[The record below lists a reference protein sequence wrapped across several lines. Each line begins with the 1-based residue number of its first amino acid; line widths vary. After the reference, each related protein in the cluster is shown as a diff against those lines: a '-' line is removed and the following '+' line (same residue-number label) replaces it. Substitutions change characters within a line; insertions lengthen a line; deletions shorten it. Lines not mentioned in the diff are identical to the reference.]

1 MIFMPATPKI
11 AAFQNISIV
20 SLSKQ
25 FIRFI
30 ICVVLAALYSCGPI
44 REAVVPDPSRHVLH
58 ETLAGMKQNETV
70 FDFLNTRFS
79 GTANIDGVDYSVGG
93 TIRIKNDSA
102 IFVSVSPLLGIEI
115 ARLLITPDTVK
126 MVNRLDNTFYAGNM
140 EILNRMFNTHLDYY
154 MLQALLVGNDFS
166 HFSSS
171 GFSVSGHNGDIIL
184 LSENRYPENSPD
196 NHRFQHRLLL
206 SSETYRIQ
214 ENLLYEA
221 SSQRSLQVKYDG
233 FSRVDG
239 QLVPQELSMIFSGTG
254 GQAGLRLRFNR
265 TVFNQERAIVFTIP
279 GHYRQIHL

>member
-1 MIFMPATPKI
+1 MAMPATATVMPFYKTRKLKRANI
-11 AAFQNISIV
+11 AI
-20 SLSKQ
+20 KC
-25 FIRFI
+25 FI
-30 ICVVLAALYSCGPI
+30 IVFMLFLLACGSI
-44 REAVVPDPSRHVLH
+44 REAVVPDPARHVLH

-79 GTANIDGVDYSVGG
+79 GTASIDGVDYSVGG

-140 EILNRMFNTHLDYY
+140 EILNRMFNTRLDYY

-166 HFSSS
+166 HFSSR
-171 GFSVSGHNGDIIL
+171 GFSVSGNNGDIIL
-184 LSENRYPENSPD
+184 FSGNRRPENSPD

-221 SSQRSLQVKYDG
+221 SSQRSLQVRYDG
-233 FSRVDG
+233 FSHVDG

-254 GQAGLRLRFNR
+254 GQAGVRLRFSR
-265 TVFNQERAIVFTIP
+265 TVLNQERAILFTIP
-279 GHYRQIHL
+279 EHYRQIHL